1 MKEIYLRDK
10 ELEKII
16 NNESLRQEE
25 HIELI
30 ASENYVSED
39 VLKATG
45 SILTNKYSEGY
56 PGARYYDGCEFI
68 DQVENLAITRL
79 KKLFNVKYANVQP
92 HSGSSANS
100 AAIAALIKPGGKIL
114 GMSLD
119 AGGHLTH
126 GYKISFSGVFYNP
139 HFYGVDDNGLIDY
152 EEVRRIAKEIKPD
165 LIICGAS
172 SYSRIIDFEKFR
184 EIADEVGA
192 YLIADIA
199 HIAGL
204 IIAGLHPSPV
214 GYADVIT
221 STTHK
226 TIRGARGGIIL
237 SNDEKLMKN
246 INRWVFPGYQGG
258 PLVHVIAGKAAA
270 FGEALNPKFKEYQ
283 IQILKN
289 AKAFSEKLKKLGSKI
304 ISNGTDNHLFVIDV
318 NTTYKISGKEAS
330 ELLQEI
336 NITTNKNT
344 IPNDKLS
351 PKISSGLRLGTPAMT
366 TRGFKEKDFEELANI
381 IDKLLRNAKSDEI
394 QEIKNSL
401 KKKVLNLTKKYPTK
415 DFYL

>member
-204 IIAGLHPSPV
+204 IIAGLHPSPI

>member
-172 SYSRIIDFEKFR
+172 SYSRIIDFEKFK

-214 GYADVIT
+214 DYADVIT

-258 PLVHVIAGKAAA
+258 PLVHVIAGKAVA

>member
-258 PLVHVIAGKAAA
+258 PLVHVIAGKAVA